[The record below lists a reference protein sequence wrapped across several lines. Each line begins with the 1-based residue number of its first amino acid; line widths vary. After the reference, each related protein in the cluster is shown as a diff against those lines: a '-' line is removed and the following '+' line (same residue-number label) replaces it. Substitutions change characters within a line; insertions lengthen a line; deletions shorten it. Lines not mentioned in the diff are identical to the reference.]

1 MIFNLT
7 IMKFYQHHL
16 VGHEGQALSMGGT
29 VGGATTSTPEYLTE
43 TQYYSPSEFE
53 DVRLR
58 GKSQEPVL
66 IGKIAIQTSLSFREN
81 IKTIEQLIPKFKE
94 KYFLGPLI
102 DNNQQDRRSQ
112 RNGRTGDRRI
122 DIDSNNQNST
132 KPSKNLSQ
140 NRENN
145 YSDDDYGY
153 YDDYEKVLN
162 DYYAGD
168 YDEESITEESEEEL
182 PTITRTPRTPTDI
195 EEENKKLNEN
205 SRPLVGRK
213 ILSANPSQLHIESQH
228 EMDHMMMMMLRN
240 AIGK

>member
-1 MIFNLT
+1 
-7 IMKFYQHHL
+7 
-16 VGHEGQALSMGGT
+16 MGGT

-53 DVRLR
+53 DVRR
-58 GKSQEPVL
+58 KGKSQEPVL
-66 IGKIAIQTSLSFREN
+66 IGKITIQNRLMFGAKIISL
-81 IKTIEQLIPKFKE
+81 KIEQLILTFE
-94 KYFLGPLI
+94 ENYFLGPLI
-102 DNNQQDRRSQ
+102 DNNQKDRRSQ

-122 DIDSNNQNST
+122 DNDSNNQNST

-140 NRENN
+140 SRENN
-145 YSDDDYGY
+145 YYDDDYGY

-240 AIGK
+240 AIGKKSLKS